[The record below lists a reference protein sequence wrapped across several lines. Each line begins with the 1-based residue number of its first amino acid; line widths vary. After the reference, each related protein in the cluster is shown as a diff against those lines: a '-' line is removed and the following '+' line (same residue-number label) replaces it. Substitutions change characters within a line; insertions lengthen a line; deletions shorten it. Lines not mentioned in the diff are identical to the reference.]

1 MKKNITNKIIL
12 TATLLILG
20 TSSAQLPNTP
30 IGFSSE
36 AKAYHIGQDETNI
49 NELIKYYTQKP
60 LTFSNRWLY
69 QYDDG
74 NIYVEFKRYSWSA
87 HIRLWGA
94 ESWGNINQLRDRY
107 VDVFGLK
114 DKDTRRLW
122 WVYTDTFTG
131 GGNNFTIDLSKRLHS
146 DLANVYVKNPQKIT
160 VEVLID

>member
-74 NIYVEFKRYSWSA
+74 NIYVEILGL
-87 HIRLWGA
+87 HIYAYGVLKVGA
-94 ESWGNINQLRDRY
+94 TLIN
-107 VDVFGLK
+107 
-114 DKDTRRLW
+114 
-122 WVYTDTFTG
+122 
-131 GGNNFTIDLSKRLHS
+131 
-146 DLANVYVKNPQKIT
+146 
-160 VEVLID
+160 